1 MSLSV
6 RGYLPDLEDLLETS
20 VFTASE
26 LHKPRIDRDAV
37 AIAIGKFLT
46 AANGDPRPLRWFVD
60 LKSAVEYV
68 AHTAHLV
75 QAYWWRGYTSP
86 PWKHMG
92 EAFAA
97 GLFFFR
103 IAPEEVL
110 CVPRPALWFM
120 GN

>member
-6 RGYLPDLEDLLETS
+6 RGYLPDLENSLTRAA
-20 VFTASE
+20 FTAPD

-37 AIAIGKFLT
+37 GSAIKKFIR

-60 LKSAVEYV
+60 LKSAGEYV
-68 AHTAHLV
+68 VHTAHLV

-86 PWKHMG
+86 PWKHMA

-97 GLFFFR
+97 GTL
-103 IAPEEVL
+103 VHG
-110 CVPRPALWFM
+110 RPLASRGRSGDRF
-120 GN
+120 GHR